1 MAAVEETGEQ
11 KVGEVVGYYAR
22 IGVAAVRLSEGSL
35 RVGDTIRIRGHTTDF
50 TQPVESMEMDHKP
63 IQEAGRGTEIA
74 IKVQERARQKD
85 EVFRVV
91 P

>member
-1 MAAVEETGEQ
+1 MEETEEQ

-22 IGVAAVRLSEGSL
+22 IGVAAIRLSEGPL

-50 TQPVESMEMDHKP
+50 TQPVESMEADHRP
-63 IQEAGRGTEIA
+63 IQEAQPGTEIA
-74 IKVQERARQKD
+74 IKVRERARQKD
-85 EVFRVV
+85 QVFRVV